1 MLKVLIAASRRSADR
16 GLWRG
21 VLVATTSVV
30 PLTGCPSNPATPDA
44 AIDAPV
50 DARRDALVDA
60 GPCGVDR
67 LLTGDFV
74 DWDST
79 TVNFKGI
86 FDGSFTVDGAP
97 TRTDKTSPNGRFEL
111 CIVSSARTR
120 LLVDAPGAGATG
132 YVDALLIADQ
142 AVLDIAGSLS
152 TRSFTNARAMSFY
165 TEQNI
170 AGGYDASRAQLLVQT
185 IGAPRAVTI
194 DRAASPRALN
204 GETWSAT
211 AAGSEVLF
219 ANLDPIQDQVVV
231 GSSGTVVGAGAVP
244 LVAGKLTFVTLI
256 LQ

>member
-1 MLKVLIAASRRSADR
+1 MSKVLFAVSRRVTMRDA
-16 GLWRG
+16 LLG
-21 VLVATTSVV
+21 VLLATI
-30 PLTGCPSNPATPDA
+30 LAGCPSDPAMPDA
-44 AIDAPV
+44 VIDGPV

-60 GPCGVDR
+60 GPCGAETF
-67 LLTGDFV
+67 LTGDFV

-86 FDGSFTVDGAP
+86 FDASFTVDGAP

-111 CIVSSARTR
+111 CIVTTARTR
-120 LLVDAPGAGATG
+120 LSVDAPGVSAAG

-142 AVLDIAGSLS
+142 AVLDIAGSVS

-170 AGGYDASRAQLLVQT
+170 AGGYDVSKAQLLVQT
-185 IGAPRAVTI
+185 IGTPRAVTI
-194 DRAASPRALN
+194 DRVASPRGLN

-219 ANLDPIQDQVVV
+219 ANLDPTQDQVVV
-231 GSSGTVVGAGAVP
+231 GSSGVVVGAGAVP
-244 LVAGKLTFVTLI
+244 LVAGKLTFVTLV